1 MSVLS
6 LGLFG
11 FCKHT
16 NLTTHHQ
23 LAALWAFIAT
33 TTATKQQQNDYK
45 QAWVNTA
52 TTIAKQQNKDN
63 NPSKITTAACVVVHT
78 LIAATI
84 VATKEFVEHSS
95 S

>member
-11 FCKHT
+11 FCKYT

-45 QAWVNTA
+45 QAWVNAA
-52 TTIAKQQNKDN
+52 TTIAEQQNKDN
-63 NPSKITTAACVVVHT
+63 NPSEVATSATVVHVFVAT
-78 LIAATI
+78 TI

>member
-52 TTIAKQQNKDN
+52 TTIAEQQNKDN
-63 NPSKITTAACVVVHT
+63 YPSEVATSATVVHVFVAT
-78 LIAATI
+78 TI
-84 VATKEFVEHSS
+84 VPTKEFVEHSS